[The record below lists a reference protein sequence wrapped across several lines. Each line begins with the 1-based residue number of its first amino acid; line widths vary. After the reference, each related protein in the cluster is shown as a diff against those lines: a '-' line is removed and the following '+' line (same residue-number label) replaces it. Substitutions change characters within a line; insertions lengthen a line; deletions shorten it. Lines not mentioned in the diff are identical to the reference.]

1 MRLLFLFPVAALLL
15 TAADRPEPAPPAGI
29 PSSAVPSGT
38 RAYRY
43 VDPQGKAWLY
53 SMTPFGVVR
62 VEERTASPEKSDGK
76 ADQIRVTEAGEVL
89 RFERATPFGVS
100 RWERKKSELNETERA
115 AWQRA
120 RQSAKQE

>member
-1 MRLLFLFPVAALLL
+1 
-15 TAADRPEPAPPAGI
+15 
-29 PSSAVPSGT
+29 
-38 RAYRY
+38 
-43 VDPQGKAWLY
+43 
-53 SMTPFGVVR
+53 MTPFGVVR